1 MKAFLEKLL
10 KGFEFVITTTLM
22 VMIAVMVTLGTFAL
36 IALMVRNASAR
47 MADVTDAEVLQQVMQ
62 RGFGGALI
70 VLLGLEL
77 IETLKQYNSEHH
89 VRVEIV
95 FLVGLIAVGRHVIQ
109 VDYAHAPPGELY
121 GLAAVILALAGGYFL
136 VRRSS
141 QMEKGGRSTSWRRRS
156 KGCACS

>member
-141 QMEKGGRSTSWRRRS
+141 QMEKGGRSTS
-156 KGCACS
+156 

>member
-1 MKAFLEKLL
+1 MKPFFEKLM
-10 KGFEFVITTTLM
+10 KGFELAIITTLTML
-22 VMIAVMVTLGTFAL
+22 IAVMVAVGTIAL
-36 IALMVRNASAR
+36 IVLMVRNATAR
-47 MADVTDAEVLQQVMQ
+47 LADVTDAEVLQQVMQ

-77 IETLKQYNSEHH
+77 IETLKQYSAEHH

-121 GLAAVILALAGGYFL
+121 GMAAVILALAAGYFL
-136 VRRSS
+136 VRRSA
-141 QMEKGGRSTSWRRRS
+141 QMDKGGRSS
-156 KGCACS
+156 

>member
-10 KGFEFVITTTLM
+10 KGFEFVIITTLM
-22 VMIAVMVTLGTFAL
+22 VTIAVMVALGTFAL

-47 MADVTDAEVLQQVMQ
+47 LADVTDAETLQQVMQ

-77 IETLKQYNSEHH
+77 IETLKQYNAEHH
-89 VRVEIV
+89 VRVEVV

-109 VDYAHAPPGELY
+109 IDYAHAPPGELY
-121 GLAAVILALAGGYFL
+121 GMAAVILALAGGYFL
-136 VRRSS
+136 VRRSG
-141 QMEKGGRSTSWRRRS
+141 QAEKGGSSTP
-156 KGCACS
+156 

>member
-1 MKAFLEKLL
+1 GATRPSPSRSRAAAPSSPRSDTRGRRMKAFLEKLL
-10 KGFEFVITTTLM
+10 KGIEFVITTTLM

-95 FLVGLIAVGRHVIQ
+95 FLVGLIAVARHV
-109 VDYAHAPPGELY
+109 
-121 GLAAVILALAGGYFL
+121 
-136 VRRSS
+136 
-141 QMEKGGRSTSWRRRS
+141 
-156 KGCACS
+156 